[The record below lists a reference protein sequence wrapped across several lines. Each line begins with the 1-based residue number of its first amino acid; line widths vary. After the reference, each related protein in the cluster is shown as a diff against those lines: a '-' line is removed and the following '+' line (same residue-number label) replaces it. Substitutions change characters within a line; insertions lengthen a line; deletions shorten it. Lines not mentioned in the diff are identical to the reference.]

1 MALIKIKMG
10 AKARKKHIIF
20 LFQKYAHR
28 LIIGNEKLNKF
39 NMKAHDRCELCNVAT
54 DTQEHIFFE
63 CDYNNNLFKSLIQY
77 IVKN

>member
-1 MALIKIKMG
+1 MK
-10 AKARKKHIIF
+10 F
-20 LFQKYAHR
+20 SFFQKYAHR

-54 DTQEHIFFE
+54 DTQEHTFFE